1 MFISGITA
9 YVLSIYIK
17 KKKKLYIC
25 FKNDSFPHLK
35 KKKATQ
41 KKKGLYLTA
50 SIPGSSLNNCFHI

>member
-35 KKKATQ
+35 KKKPH
-41 KKKGLYLTA
+41 KKKRSVSY
-50 SIPGSSLNNCFHI
+50 SFYPWQQFE